1 MVKTYSI
8 TTKTAI
14 PYINFNR
21 AHNMVDDLEI
31 GVISVY
37 DGTYNKCDSYQDAEE
52 FAKELVLEHI
62 RLGEY
67 PVNVKIV
74 QVLHTEYINE

>member
-1 MVKTYSI
+1 MG
-8 TTKTAI
+8 
-14 PYINFNR
+14 P
-21 AHNMVDDLEI
+21 LEI

-37 DGTYNKCDSYQDAEE
+37 DGTYNKCDNYRDAEE

-74 QVLHTEYINE
+74 QVLHTEFIKQP